1 MLSVQMDGLKWKY
14 VSFLPLPSLPSLDH
28 RHLLEGR
35 NADMTMQM
43 LHNVYNISSDT
54 KIDLVRLVL

>member
-1 MLSVQMDGLKWKY
+1 MLSVQMDGLKSRY
-14 VSFLPLPSLPSLDH
+14 VFPPPPSLPSMD
-28 RHLLEGR
+28 RPHLLEGK

-54 KIDLVRLVL
+54 KLDLVRLVL